1 MAFIF
6 LSNILDKH
14 LKTDLPKT
22 QFRKGSHQINQSG
35 GGGGGGGGGGV
46 IEEVIE
52 EVIFVPNIYVCI
64 CFPLFYIMFGKV
76 GCKAYN

>member
-35 GGGGGGGGGGV
+35 GGGGGGGGGV

-52 EVIFVPNIYVCI
+52 EVIFVQNIYVHMYM
-64 CFPLFYIMFGKV
+64 FPFVLHYV
-76 GCKAYN
+76 WESRV